1 MVFCHKQ
8 KNMAR
13 LKRLVLVVDENAVNQ
28 VLKMLTAIAELSQQ
42 KIEVASEDEIE
53 AMSEKEDAVNDN
65 KSSESFKGNNAQVA
79 DDPEYKLLFSEK
91 GRRVLN
97 QLRDIQV
104 LDDNYQPDHL
114 SWTKKGY
121 LAYQIAFKLGITRVW
136 KIMGGFWHLDSHSLK
151 TGRDNAESTLKIQAF
166 EEKIKPI
173 FG

>member
-1 MVFCHKQ
+1 
-8 KNMAR
+8 MAR

-42 KIEVASEDEIE
+42 KIEIASEDEIG
-53 AMSEKEDAVNDN
+53 AMSEKEDIVNDN
-65 KSSESFKGNNAQVA
+65 LSSEGLKENNAQVE

-97 QLRDIQV
+97 
-104 LDDNYQPDHL
+104 HL

-151 TGRDNAESTLKIQAF
+151 TGRDKAESTLKIQAF

-173 FG
+173 LG